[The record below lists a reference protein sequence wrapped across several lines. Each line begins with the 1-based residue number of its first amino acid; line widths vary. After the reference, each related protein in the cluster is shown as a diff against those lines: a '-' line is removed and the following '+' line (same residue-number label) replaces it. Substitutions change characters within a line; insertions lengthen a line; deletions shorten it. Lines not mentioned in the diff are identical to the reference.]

1 MEVREFKKWL
11 IDNGFEDD
19 ELYQESLKCYQVEAY
34 KAAYIFSYL
43 ANHKYIA
50 RLAIDYRGTPSNFM
64 SDLPEDKHDIK
75 EARWEEKIKS
85 LQNED
90 EWEDTVNDILIQAKD
105 TNNVFRLPDK
115 IKKKYSHMRVLRNN
129 AAHAKDRLIS
139 ESTVLELWNEIHYI
153 YPYFVINGTIDA
165 WLDELDK
172 VVKYLSDSSDVDDL
186 LMKFNYYP
194 IDNKTIIVKKII
206 KKYLIDYESDND
218 YPKVV
223 TTFLFDAL
231 KNKKN
236 AGSIG
241 QELSAQ
247 EEIYLFMCIGEYEF
261 QNNIIDLFKN
271 LKKLSKDNQFRCFC
285 YIFSTN
291 FWKFID
297 IIYSKIKEIDL
308 IKVIFDL
315 LEYDPSELLNCDF
328 NESVFLKT
336 DDSFFK
342 NVIEKISRLYHYK
355 MFYTGNETHKTKTFD
370 YSKFYSYIIYI
381 VYVSYRISEN
391 PNLKEEVEVQ
401 EFLKRCKKLM
411 TDDYSGEG
419 LSNQRTMQARI
430 KEINARY
437 NLI

>member
-11 IDNGFEDD
+11 IDNNLDND

-50 RLAIDYRGTPSNFM
+50 KLAIDYNGVPSNFM
-64 SDLPEDKHDIK
+64 SKCADEDKRRSDWQKCVHSLKDEDK
-75 EARWEEKIKS
+75 WEK
-85 LQNED
+85 
-90 EWEDTVNDILIQAKD
+90 TVNDNLIQVKED
-105 TNNVFRLPDK
+105 SNIFKLPSK
-115 IKKKYSHMRVLRNN
+115 IKEKYSHMRVLRNN
-129 AAHAKDRLIS
+129 AAHAKDRKIS
-139 ESTVLELWNEIHYI
+139 ESTVIELWNEIEYTL
-153 YPYFVINGTIDA
+153 PYFEINGTIEA

-172 VVKYLSDSSDVDDL
+172 RVKYLSDSSDVDDL

-194 IDNKTIIVKKII
+194 IGNKIIIVKRII

-218 YPKVV
+218 YPKIV
-223 TTFLFDAL
+223 TTFLSDAL

-236 AGSIG
+236 VGSIG

-261 QNNIIDLFKN
+261 QNDTINLLIN
-271 LKKLSKDNQFRCFC
+271 LKNLSKDNQFRRFC

-297 IIYSKIKEIDL
+297 IIYSNINETNL
-308 IKVIFDL
+308 IEVIFDL
-315 LEYDPSELLNCDF
+315 LEYNPSKLLNCDF

-342 NVIEKISRLYHYK
+342 NVIEQISRLYYYK
-355 MFYTGNETHKTKTFD
+355 MRYTGNETHKTKTFD
-370 YSKFYSYIIYI
+370 YLKFYSYLDYI
-381 VYVSYRISEN
+381 NYVSYRISEN
-391 PNLKEEVEVQ
+391 PNLKEEEEVQ
-401 EFLKRCKKLM
+401 EFLKRYKKLM
-411 TDDYSGEG
+411 TDDYSGEYW
-419 LSNQRTMQARI
+419 SNQRAMQDSI

-437 NLI
+437 NLV